1 MVSEAAVFSRR
12 AFLQAF
18 LPSLVI
24 APALAEELI
33 WQPSKTIVLPPV
45 GGWGCAWAATGS
57 NTLFTISYLT
67 NEALRILEADIRIAE
82 GLRFGNQWDGRRY
95 GKVILN
101 HNASQRL
108 RSMTNAWQS

>member
-45 GGWGCAWAATGS
+45 GGWVAGNQLLTVS
-57 NTLFTISYLT
+57 MVT
-67 NEALRILEADIRIAE
+67 NEALRILENELMMAEFLNRIIRPSAIA
-82 GLRFGNQWDGRRY
+82 LANRFD
-95 GKVILN
+95 
-101 HNASQRL
+101 HEFL
-108 RSMTNAWQS
+108 RSSQYAWQS